1 MGNMCGCVRG
11 SKEECYVDPTK
22 APISPA
28 PKELSGRRYFQRR
41 KKRKSA
47 DFNATDSLR
56 SHGIESCKT
65 DDLDHATSSS
75 NSLNQVGTL
84 NSEQD
89 EVSRPRQHSI
99 SHGVYVGEV
108 PVLRGKTGR
117 RPGTHQIS
125 KDKSRPTAEHNLH
138 GVTKSSRS
146 IASKDGLLEKKLLRR
161 QLRRAVSFG
170 AVEHMLQ
177 TLRGRGSLT
186 KISVDHQLENM
197 EGFSKIIW
205 DTQVH
210 RKRRRAHTCSGELV
224 SQASLDTVQQDL
236 ELGSTKHQE
245 VISASVNI

>member
-28 PKELSGRRYFQRR
+28 PKELGGRRYFQRR

-47 DFNATDSLR
+47 EFSATDSLR
-56 SHGIESCKT
+56 SHGVESCRS
-65 DDLDHATSSS
+65 DDLEDLTSGS
-75 NSLNQVGTL
+75 NSLNQVGNL

-89 EVSRPRQHSI
+89 ETSRPRLPSI

-108 PVLRGKTGR
+108 PVLRGETGR
-117 RPGTHQIS
+117 RPGVHQL
-125 KDKSRPTAEHNLH
+125 DKNKIRPTAEHNLH
-138 GVTKSSRS
+138 RVTKSSRS

-170 AVEHMLQ
+170 AVEHMVQ
-177 TLRGRGSLT
+177 TLRGKSSLRS
-186 KISVDHQLENM
+186 SVDHQLENM
-197 EGFSKIIW
+197 EWFSKIIW

-210 RKRRRAHTCSGELV
+210 RKRRRAHTCSGGLV
-224 SQASLDTVQQDL
+224 SRATLETVQHDL
-236 ELGSTKHQE
+236 KHASTEHQE
-245 VISASVNI
+245 VIAASVNM

>member
-47 DFNATDSLR
+47 EFSATDSLR
-56 SHGIESCKT
+56 SHGAESCRS
-65 DDLDHATSSS
+65 DDLEDVTSGRTSFS
-75 NSLNQVGTL
+75 QVGTL

-89 EVSRPRQHSI
+89 EIPRPRQPSI

-108 PVLRGKTGR
+108 PVPRGKTGS
-117 RPGTHQIS
+117 RPGVHQMD
-125 KDKSRPTAEHNLH
+125 KDKSRTTVEHNIH
-138 GVTKSSRS
+138 RVTRSSRS
-146 IASKDGLLEKKLLRR
+146 ISSKDGLLEKKLLRR

-177 TLRGRGSLT
+177 TLRGKNSLRS
-186 KISVDHQLENM
+186 SVDHQLENM

-210 RKRRRAHTCSGELV
+210 RKRRRAHTCLDLV
-224 SQASLDTVQQDL
+224 SQATLDTVQQDL
-236 ELGSTKHQE
+236 KHPSTEQQE
-245 VISASVNI
+245 VIAASVNM

>member
-22 APISPA
+22 APISPT

-47 DFNATDSLR
+47 DFNAIDSLR
-56 SHGIESCKT
+56 SHGIESCKS
-65 DDLDHATSSS
+65 DDLDYATYGS
-75 NSLNQVGTL
+75 NSLNQVGAL
-84 NSEQD
+84 NSERD
-89 EVSRPRQHSI
+89 EDTRPRQQSI

-117 RPGTHQIS
+117 RPGPRQIN
-125 KDKSRPTAEHNLH
+125 KDRSTAEHNLH

-177 TLRGRGSLT
+177 TLRGKGSV
-186 KISVDHQLENM
+186 SSADHPLENM

-210 RKRRRAHTCSGELV
+210 RKRRRAHSCSGELV
-224 SQASLDTVQQDL
+224 SQASLETVQQDL
-236 ELGSTKHQE
+236 KLGSSKHQE